1 MGLLF
6 PPLAELFPQ
15 DRLAWGPEFFKDLCP
30 KVGRQYV
37 DVNVSLVTFIRFLLD
52 TKIPSI

>member
-15 DRLAWGPEFFKDLCP
+15 DGLAWGPEFFKDLYQ
-30 KVGRQYV
+30 KVGGQYV
-37 DVNVSLVTFIRFLLD
+37 DTNISLVTFIRFLLD
-52 TKIPSI
+52 TNIPSI